1 MNYLAYQHTKKPLE
15 LSDIS
20 RPIFWLIISVFVMC
34 FWQCSRL
41 ERRHRL

>member
-20 RPIFWLIISVFVMC
+20 RPIFWLIISVFVVFLTM
-34 FWQCSRL
+34 FTTGKAP
-41 ERRHRL
+41 